1 MKKII
6 VFLCGLCTG
15 LCLIMLWLHRGMI
28 VAAIKGEEMP
38 EAPESCPA
46 YKKKIKPGL
55 KGV

>member
-1 MKKII
+1 MKKIS
-6 VFLCGLCTG
+6 VFLCGLFTG

-46 YKKKIKPGL
+46 YKKK
-55 KGV
+55 